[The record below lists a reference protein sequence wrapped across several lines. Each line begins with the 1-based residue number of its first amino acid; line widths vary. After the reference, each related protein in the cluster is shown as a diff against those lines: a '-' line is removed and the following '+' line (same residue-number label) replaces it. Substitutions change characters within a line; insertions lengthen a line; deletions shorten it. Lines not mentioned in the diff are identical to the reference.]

1 MKLILKTTN
10 GTMSSTPKRGEIWLV
25 RFNPT
30 VGDEIQKTRPAIV
43 ISSDQIGGLAL
54 RLVVPITGHQPAFAK
69 IPWLIKLL
77 PSTQNGLSKDSVANP
92 LQTRS
97 VSVQRFAKRLGHI
110 SEVEIED
117 IRLALQLITE

>member
-1 MKLILKTTN
+1 MIKA
-10 GTMSSTPKRGEIWLV
+10 PKRGEIWLV

-43 ISSDQIGGLAL
+43 ISSDHIGGLDL
-54 RLVVPITGHQPAFAK
+54 RLVVPITGDKPAFAP
-69 IPWLIKLL
+69 IPWLIKLK
-77 PSTQNGLSKDSVANP
+77 PSSQNGLSKDSVANP

-97 VSVQRFAKRLGHI
+97 VSRQRFAKCLGQI
-110 SEVEIED
+110 SEAEIAA